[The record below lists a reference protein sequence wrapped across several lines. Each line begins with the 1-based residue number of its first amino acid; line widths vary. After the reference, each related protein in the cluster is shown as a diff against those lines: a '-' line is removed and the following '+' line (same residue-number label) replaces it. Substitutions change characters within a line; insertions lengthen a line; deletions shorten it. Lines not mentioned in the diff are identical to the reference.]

1 MVQANLTELSRNF
14 ENYQLQ
20 NNTQAEYLHP
30 ISDKL
35 SRLLEDTDEYLK
47 FMNQFEAS
55 KSKLLKVSSYKLENY
70 GSRSVGE
77 IVREIN
83 VAAQRCKLQI
93 INKSKIPQ
101 EDKIAIVEEFKS
113 LQTAIEK
120 VARF

>member
-1 MVQANLTELSRNF
+1 
-14 ENYQLQ
+14 
-20 NNTQAEYLHP
+20 
-30 ISDKL
+30 
-35 SRLLEDTDEYLK
+35 
-47 FMNQFEAS
+47 MNQFEAS

-70 GSRSVGE
+70 GCMSVGE